1 MRATVRV
8 SVRVRVR
15 AKARAR
21 MRVQNECQDEGDAK
35 VRVRG
40 IRNTVFRLLTVTVS
54 RTDAGDKPQEHHDGA
69 TLGTESLTLVH
80 AGDADSSHGKGD

>member
-1 MRATVRV
+1 MARA
-8 SVRVRVR
+8 RVRTS
-15 AKARAR
+15 ARLR
-21 MRVQNECQDEGDAK
+21 MRVQGELECQDEGDAK

-40 IRNTVFRLLTVTVS
+40 IRDMVFRLLTVTVS

-69 TLGTESLTLVH
+69 TLGTESLALVH